1 MGHRDAAPAPDPA
14 AASARRPARTLL
26 VGLWPLFLAVVLLA
40 PLLVHRGYP
49 LARDLVFVPRQPFT
63 DASIGLGGTAPRA
76 VPLDAVVSVA
86 TALLDGAVLA
96 RIALLL
102 ALVLAGWGM
111 LRLTAPLGTWA
122 RLAASG
128 FAVWNPFV
136 VERMAL
142 GQWAL
147 VAAYATLP
155 WILLAAARFR
165 RTGERGALASVVLW
179 SALASLTPTGG
190 LLALAT
196 SLTAGAARTRRTWW
210 LVVTGI
216 LLQLPWL
223 VPSFVGGAS
232 TTADPAGVAVFAP
245 GSDASGSPALAL
257 VGLGGVWDG
266 LSVPATRHSPFA
278 LATAIFVVLVLVLG
292 LRRWWRVAGDL
303 APRAAGLGFGGLLL
317 ALLLTT
323 SPGQS
328 ALRWAIDTLPGF
340 GLLRDGQKLPGPVR
354 RPRRVGPGRGAGR
367 ARRPPDAVRRGSS
380 GLRRHPRGAA
390 ADPADPGRGRE
401 GLVDGATRHL
411 PARAGT
417 GGGDDRCVAIGHRG
431 GDPAVAF
438 LPELLVG
445 ERDDLL
451 RPAGPDA
458 RPAGV
463 HLRGPDGGDRDGAR
477 GESSGHPDRRRPGRG
492 APAEALPG
500 FGVGWVVVYPDDPA
514 AGDLDL
520 TGLRQV
526 YASPEIRLYAVPGSA
541 VVPTPTA
548 WRRVVVVAGD
558 LLALLTVLGAGVVG
572 LSAWRRRRGHE
583 AEHHAVLE
591 SGHPPQEESC

>member
-1 MGHRDAAPAPDPA
+1 M
-14 AASARRPARTLL
+14 
-26 VGLWPLFLAVVLLA
+26 
-40 PLLVHRGYP
+40 
-49 LARDLVFVPRQPFT
+49 
-63 DASIGLGGTAPRA
+63 
-76 VPLDAVVSVA
+76 
-86 TALLDGAVLA
+86 
-96 RIALLL
+96 
-102 ALVLAGWGM
+102 LAGWGM

-340 GLLRDGQKLPGPVR
+340 GLLRDGQKLLAPFVVL
-354 RPRRVGPGRGAGR
+354 VGWVLAAALDGLVARLTPYGVEVVVSVGILVVLLPILLIPDGAGKVWSTV
-367 ARRPPDAVRRGSS
+367 RPVTYPPGLAQVVATIDASPSGTGVVTLPWRSYRNFSWGSGTTSSDPLVRMLDRPVFTSEDLTVGTATVHGES
-380 GLRRHPRGAA
+380 RVVTRIGAA
-390 ADPADPGRGRE
+390 
-401 GLVDGATRHL
+401 L
-411 PARAGT
+411 AG
-417 GGGDDRCVAIGHRG
+417 
-431 GDPAVAF
+431 
-438 LPELLVG
+438 
-445 ERDDLL
+445 
-451 RPAGPDA
+451 
-458 RPAGV
+458 
-463 HLRGPDGGDRDGAR
+463 
-477 GESSGHPDRRRPGRG
+477 G

-548 WRRVVVVAGD
+548 WRRVVVVARRPPRPAHRPRSGSRRSLRVAASAGTRGGAPRGARVWSPTTGGK
-558 LLALLTVLGAGVVG
+558 LLIRVLVPAIVGVVLAAGASFG
-572 LSAWRRRRGHE
+572 LVYSQTKAPSTNPSDAQILTYGTP
-583 AEHHAVLE
+583 AT
-591 SGHPPQEESC
+591 